1 MPRARSGTSDLTRT
15 VAVCTQPIYLLNSQ
29 RAIVYANGAC
39 AAWLGVEAEHLLG
52 ARCDYHSLTLA
63 SATQTLAAGLCPPPD
78 AFASPHSTGMVTATC
93 EGQLQQRRAQ
103 FFTLPTAD
111 ETAPALLAIV
121 GATQPVAATPTAI
134 AEEPSSAELHV
145 LLRWLRQSLT
155 SRSALDRWI
164 GDTPAV
170 KRVREQFAAAAL
182 TTARL
187 LVVGAGGSGRKEFAR
202 SIHYQQGV
210 EDAASLVSINAAE
223 LDAESLQM
231 AITSLVRAHRATGL
245 ELSPT
250 VLLEEVDQL
259 AADAQRELRGF
270 LELPGFDVRTL
281 CTAQRPLIA
290 LAEQGEFDRELAY
303 ALSTLVLELP
313 PLRSRVADLP
323 LLTQTLVEELN
334 ASGGKQINGLASDAL
349 ERLAIYSWP
358 GDMAQLAEVIKAA
371 WTNAATTQ
379 ITLADLPRWLNAA
392 EGAAARPPR
401 KEQPIVL
408 DEFLADVERELI
420 ARALSRGRGNKSKA
434 ARLLGISRPRLL
446 RRMEQLNVQQPPTST
461 SARHSDS

>member
-15 VAVCTQPIYLLNSQ
+15 VAACTQPIYLLNSH

-39 AAWLGVEAEHLLG
+39 AAWLGVDAEHLLG

-63 SATQTLAAGLCPPPD
+63 SATQTLAAGLCPPPE
-78 AFASPHSTGMVTATC
+78 AFSQPHTTGTVTATC
-93 EGQLQQRRAQ
+93 EGELQQRRAQ
-103 FFTLPTAD
+103 FFTLPTPD
-111 ETAPALLAIV
+111 ETAPALLAVV
-121 GATQPVAATPTAI
+121 GTPQPMTLAPTAI
-134 AEEPSSAELHV
+134 AAEPSSAELHV
-145 LLRWLRQSLT
+145 LLRWLRQSL
-155 SRSALDRWI
+155 SARSALERWV

-170 KRVREQFAAAAL
+170 KRVREQFAAAAM
-182 TTARL
+182 TSARL
-187 LVVGAGGSGRKEFAR
+187 LVVGPRGAGRKELAR
-202 SIHYQQGV
+202 GIYYQQGV
-210 EDAASLVSINAAE
+210 EDAAPLVSLPAAE

-231 AITSLVRAHRATGL
+231 AITSLVRAHRATGSDL
-245 ELSPT
+245 PPT

-270 LELPGFDVRTL
+270 LELPGFEVRTL
-281 CTAQRPLIA
+281 CTAQRSVIA
-290 LAEQGEFDRELAY
+290 LAEQGEYDRELAY

-313 PLRSRVADLP
+313 PLRSRLADLP

-334 ASGGKQINGLASDAL
+334 ASGGKQVSGLASDAL

-371 WTNAATTQ
+371 WTSAATTQ

-392 EGAAARPPR
+392 AGAAARPPR

-408 DEFLADVERELI
+408 DAFLADVERELI
-420 ARALSRGRGNKSKA
+420 ARALARCRGNKSKA

-446 RRMEQLNVQQPPTST
+446 RRMEQLDVKQPAST
-461 SARHSDS
+461 SGKRSES

>member
-1 MPRARSGTSDLTRT
+1 MPRARSGISDLTRT
-15 VAVCTQPIYLLNSQ
+15 VAACTQPIYLLNSH

-39 AAWLGVEAEHLLG
+39 AAWLGIDAEHLLG

-63 SATQTLAAGLCPPPD
+63 SATQTLAAGLCPPPE
-78 AFASPHSTGMVTATC
+78 AFLLPHSTGMVTATC
-93 EGQLQQRRAQ
+93 EGELQQRRAQ
-103 FFTLPTAD
+103 FFTLPMPD

-121 GATQPVAATPTAI
+121 GTTQPMTPLPSAT
-134 AEEPSSAELHV
+134 AEEPSAAELHV
-145 LLRWLRQSLT
+145 LLRWLRQSLR

-170 KRVREQFAAAAL
+170 KRVREQFAAAAM
-182 TTARL
+182 TSARL
-187 LVVGAGGSGRKEFAR
+187 LVVGPRGAGRRELAR
-202 SIHYQQGV
+202 GIYYQQGV
-210 EDAASLVSINAAE
+210 EDAAPLVSLQAAE

-231 AITSLVRAHRATGL
+231 AITSLVRAHRATG
-245 ELSPT
+245 SDSPPT

-281 CTAQRPLIA
+281 CTAQRSLIA
-290 LAEQGEFDRELAY
+290 LAEQGEYDRELAY

-313 PLRSRVADLP
+313 PLRLRLADLP

-334 ASGGKQINGLASDAL
+334 ASGGKQISGLASEAL

-358 GDMAQLAEVIKAA
+358 GDVAQLAEVIKAA
-371 WTNAATTQ
+371 WTSAATTQ

-408 DEFLADVERELI
+408 DAFLADVERELI
-420 ARALSRGRGNKSKA
+420 ARALARGRGNKSKA

-446 RRMEQLNVQQPPTST
+446 RRMEQLDVKQPAST
-461 SARHSDS
+461 SAKRSES